1 MNKIK
6 RLLHIAMSGDDI
18 EKQLPNVQIIK
29 YNQLDNYHSIDNL
42 LSNQNM
48 TVILVETQIN
58 SGHWMC
64 VLKYNNIVE
73 VFDSYGLPID
83 DGLKYVNLKMRNE
96 LDELVPELSLML
108 DKCPYKVIYNKT
120 DLQEWDPDIRTCG
133 RHVCLRLK
141 MKHLNLPQYIKWMTN
156 EAKKRKMS
164 YDEVACFYIN

>member
-1 MNKIK
+1 
-6 RLLHIAMSGDDI
+6 MSDDDI
-18 EKQLPNVQIIK
+18 EEQLPNVQIIK

-96 LDELVPELSLML
+96 LDELVP
-108 DKCPYKVIYNKT
+108 N
-120 DLQEWDPDIRTCG
+120 
-133 RHVCLRLK
+133 
-141 MKHLNLPQYIKWMTN
+141 
-156 EAKKRKMS
+156 
-164 YDEVACFYIN
+164 